1 MAEELNVERLR
12 EDDIIALGPCAKC
25 HKKLMEGA
33 AGALV
38 PFYVVT
44 VATALTDPN
53 ALRRRV
59 GLGLQIGDALA
70 KHMGP
75 DEPLAVVLPGT
86 RFFLHQSCMLEMEDL
101 PALVEGVNDRA
112 KDAARAKTD

>member
-1 MAEELNVERLR
+1 MADDLQVERLR
-12 EDDIIALGPCAKC
+12 EDELIALGPCAKC
-25 HKKLMEGA
+25 GKKLMEGQR
-33 AGALV
+33 GALV
-38 PFYVVT
+38 PFYVIS

-75 DEPLAVVLPGT
+75 DEPLASVLPAV
-86 RFFLHQSCMLEMEDL
+86 RFILHQDCMLEMEDL
-101 PALVEGVNDRA
+101 PALVEGVGDRA
-112 KDAARAKTD
+112 KEAARTDG